1 MTAPPS
7 IKDLIHPFDLEDI
20 VSSVQIRPDGI
31 KFEDESIC
39 PRLEAEVL
47 SFSPARTRYYKHHP
61 VCRSIDG
68 IQTIHG
74 DGRCSTCT
82 LRKDCTCQIRMDLI
96 HRSAVIRLLLA
107 HSSLRNFM
115 LFLSTLKQQKIQLK
129 AESIIINVLNR
140 GRWGELTFHL
150 QAPDR
155 TADRGLE
162 TKSNSL
168 SNTRRTSHEYQSL

>member
-1 MTAPPS
+1 MIPPPS
-7 IKDLIHPFDLEDI
+7 IKDLILPFDLEDI

-31 KFEDESIC
+31 KLENGSIC

-47 SFSPARTRYYKHHP
+47 SFSPTRTRYEKHHP

-68 IQTIHG
+68 IQTIHA
-74 DGRCSTCT
+74 DGRCSSCT
-82 LRKDCTCQIRMDLI
+82 LRKDCTYQIRLDLI
-96 HRSAVIRLLLA
+96 HRSAVIRLLFS

-140 GRWGELTFHL
+140 GRWGELKFHL
-150 QAPDR
+150 QA
-155 TADRGLE
+155 T
-162 TKSNSL
+162 
-168 SNTRRTSHEYQSL
+168 NTTNGR